1 MSMLQK
7 NPFQQGTQAYL
18 EVLPVNIMFCDAQT
32 FRITWANR
40 RSLETLSQIAHLLPC
55 KVEEIVGQCIDV
67 FHPTH
72 RVQQIRDILSNLEE
86 THKSTIYIGEE
97 ALELRVVPVGK
108 GSRRT
113 LLLTWSIETEKHR
126 AMADA
131 ERRFQMLDQLPINVM
146 LLDPKSC
153 IITYVNKTSLDTL
166 RPLASYLP
174 CKLEEIVGSCVDI
187 FHKNPAHQRQLLT
200 DPSKLPHQARIKFAD
215 EFLDLRISAIYDAS
229 GAYTSAILSWSVATE
244 KARLVDEFNEK
255 VGGFLE
261 ALGKS
266 AIGMRDTS
274 EAMATAAEET
284 SAQTQSVSA
293 ATTELSSSV
302 SEIIR
307 QVSHANTITCKA
319 TEEAGRSSELIQGL
333 SDAADRIGDVVKLI
347 NDIARQTNLLALN
360 ATIEAARAGAAGKG
374 FSVVASEVKSL
385 AGQTAQATDEIARQV
400 SSIQAATRDSVESIN
415 AIEQTIR
422 TISEM
427 SSSISAA
434 VEQQGGAISEI
445 SRTIDNVS
453 VAARDTGE
461 AANSTLSASSGLS
474 QQSTDLTVAVSRFLE
489 YIKKL

>member
-1 MSMLQK
+1 MLRRG
-7 NPFQQGTQAYL
+7 PFREKTEAYL
-18 EVLPVNIMFCDAQT
+18 EALPVNIMVCDSRT

-40 RSLETLSQIAHLLPC
+40 RSLETLSKISHLLPC
-55 KVEEIVGQCIDV
+55 KVEELVGQCIDI
-67 FHPTH
+67 FHPKH
-72 RVQQIRDILSNLEE
+72 RVQPIRDILSKLEG
-86 THKSTIYIGEE
+86 THKATIYLGEE
-97 ALELRVVPVGK
+97 ALDLRVVPIGR
-108 GSRRT
+108 GSKRVF
-113 LLLTWSIETEKHR
+113 LLSWSIETEKYR

-146 LLDPKSC
+146 LLDIKSF
-153 IITYVNKTSLDTL
+153 IITYMNKTSLETL
-166 RPLASYLP
+166 RPLANYLP
-174 CKLEEIVGSCVDI
+174 CKPEEIVGSCVDI
-187 FHKNPAHQRQLLT
+187 FHKDPSHQRRMLA
-200 DPSKLPHQARIKFAD
+200 DPSNLPHQARIRLGD
-215 EFLDLRISAIYDAS
+215 QFLDLRVSAIYDSS
-229 GAYTSAILSWSVATE
+229 GSYTCALLSWSVATE
-244 KARLVDEFNEK
+244 RARLVDEFNEK
-255 VGGFLE
+255 VGSVLE

-266 AIGMRDTS
+266 ATEMRDTS
-274 EAMATAAEET
+274 QAMAAAAEET

-302 SEIIR
+302 NEIIR
-307 QVSHANTITCKA
+307 QVSHANTTTRKA
-319 TEEAGRSSELIQGL
+319 TEEASRSSDLIQGL
-333 SDAADRIGDVVKLI
+333 SYAADRIGDVVRLI

-400 SSIQAATRDSVESIN
+400 SSIQSATHNSVESIN
-415 AIEQTIR
+415 AIGQTIR

-474 QQSTDLTVAVSRFLE
+474 QQAKDLTDAVARFLE